1 MKTRLKKNSILFIIL
16 IATLFSSCE
25 KELFDE
31 AIRQEKSIIKKI
43 DFKSFK
49 GDIKASQK
57 LERLHEITPNN
68 ETNRVEYNSDYD
80 VYYDVDN
87 IILITKE
94 NLKYY
99 TIPLIKAENDSLVK
113 NLVLSEK
120 SDGTYKAK
128 ISAYK
133 LTEEEIE
140 KIKNGL
146 IVDLNNKGYTKD
158 FIENESRFSEYLS
171 FSQFNQTPCV
181 VSVITDVYCFSGQHE
196 FGDPDCEVSELPPR
210 VIIRYVYGLCDEG
223 GTAGGGGSGNGNNN
237 NNTTSPSQNNTEGQD
252 DAITTP
258 VIPSLDLSPIRLFVN
273 SLSPDQLNWWNL
285 IATDQEKINIENYV
299 NQNINV
305 DGANEFALQ
314 FITQSYLYPNLTLDF
329 EASKKSPANIDRSS
343 IDNNSDE
350 GKKFNFVFNKLLEI
364 SEFKELF
371 TNIFGDNQ
379 TRNNAKLNILD
390 HVYSS
395 TNPTQEINGNTVWN
409 GNNNSTINI
418 SKQILLGNN
427 ISMKLTNLEIAKV
440 IVHECVHAYLM
451 IKATNPGNIPLIS
464 GAENM
469 NLEQLIN
476 AIYTSDTIQHDFM
489 YNHFVPT
496 IKNIVSQLLNS
507 LTTQPRRDN
516 CEELIIFPLNITN
529 PSITNSWNWNDYFYH
544 MSLNGLQESQG
555 FLADFPI
562 GSDKRELYNQYYN
575 YAHTW
580 LNYNVIE

>member
-1 MKTRLKKNSILFIIL
+1 MKTKLKKNSILFIIL

-223 GTAGGGGSGNGNNN
+223 GTAGGGGSGNNN
-237 NNTTSPSQNNTEGQD
+237 NNTTSPSQNDTEGQD

-305 DGANEFALQ
+305 DEANEFAKDAIDSFRNGGEVDFIYKIIIDGSLKNNPCLFGVYTQLGKAPTFQNYLQ
-314 FITQSYLYPNLTLDF
+314 NFDGEFSVANLKLAASSALPSNRNAETSPPSNYLITITFNVNNLNRPSLSIARTFIHEMIHAEIFRKLLSCANLPNLNFSNYTSSEWTNFIVGLKDNYPGLYDYYLRYF
-329 EASKKSPANIDRSS
+329 FNVPAGQVV
-343 IDNNSDE
+343 SDE
-350 GKKFNFVFNKLLEI
+350 QHQLMAQHYRTIIVNTLKQF
-364 SEFKELF
+364 
-371 TNIFGDNQ
+371 DNTKPESLYQ
-379 TRNNAKLNILD
+379 ALAWEGL
-390 HVYSS
+390 
-395 TNPTQEINGNTVWN
+395 QNTVAWN
-409 GNNNSTINI
+409 LLSPSEKASINTIISNFNS
-418 SKQILLGNN
+418 S
-427 ISMKLTNLEIAKV
+427 
-440 IVHECVHAYLM
+440 
-451 IKATNPGNIPLIS
+451 
-464 GAENM
+464 
-469 NLEQLIN
+469 
-476 AIYTSDTIQHDFM
+476 
-489 YNHFVPT
+489 
-496 IKNIVSQLLNS
+496 NS
-507 LTTQPRRDN
+507 N
-516 CEELIIFPLNITN
+516 C
-529 PSITNSWNWNDYFYH
+529 
-544 MSLNGLQESQG
+544 Q
-555 FLADFPI
+555 
-562 GSDKRELYNQYYN
+562 
-575 YAHTW
+575 
-580 LNYNVIE
+580 

>member
-1 MKTRLKKNSILFIIL
+1 MKTKLKKNSILFIIL

-299 NQNINV
+299 NQNTNV
-305 DGANEFALQ
+305 DEANEFALQ
-314 FITQSYLYPNLTLDF
+314 FITQSYLNQNLTLDF
-329 EASKKSPANIDRSS
+329 EASKKSPANIDRSA
-343 IDNNSDE
+343 IDKSTPE
-350 GKKFNFVFNKLLEI
+350 GAKFDLVYEQLMK
-364 SEFKELF
+364 SPKFKELF
-371 TNIFGDNQ
+371 IDLFQ
-379 TRNNAKLNILD
+379 NNDRFNVKFQIGAVPNGA
-390 HVYSS
+390 
-395 TNPTQEINGNTVWN
+395 NGNTDTDLEN
-409 GNNNSTINI
+409 PTLNLITI
-418 SKQILLGNN
+418 SPQYLLSSNK
-427 ISMKLTNLEIAKV
+427 MEIAKT
-440 IVHECVHAYLM
+440 IIHECIHAFLNVKLCDAGQGMSIPTLNNMDFYNVVNQEYNGFSPGQNQHNFIYNYMLPTM
-451 IKATNPGNIPLIS
+451 VTILSEVKDFLVSPADNTSIMSTVLHPNNPEP
-464 GAENM
+464 
-469 NLEQLIN
+469 
-476 AIYTSDTIQHDFM
+476 
-489 YNHFVPT
+489 
-496 IKNIVSQLLNS
+496 
-507 LTTQPRRDN
+507 
-516 CEELIIFPLNITN
+516 N
-529 PSITNSWNWNDYFYH
+529 PSQPFNWNDCYYYL
-544 MSLNGLQESQG
+544 SLGGLQNCLFFQNE
-555 FLADFPI
+555 I
-562 GSDKRELYNQYYN
+562 GTFNQNGSVSTVIDLIQMNLYNQYHSICHAN
-575 YAHTW
+575 LH
-580 LNYNVIE
+580 

>member
-273 SLSPDQLNWWNL
+273 SLSPDQLHWWNL

-305 DGANEFALQ
+305 DEANEFAKDAIDSFRNGGEVDFIYKIIIDGSLKNNPCLFGVYTQLGKAPTFQNYLQ
-314 FITQSYLYPNLTLDF
+314 NFDGEFSVANLKLAASSALPSNRNAETSPPSNYLITITFNVNNLNRPSLSIARTFIHEMIHAEIF
-329 EASKKSPANIDRSS
+329 R
-343 IDNNSDE
+343 
-350 GKKFNFVFNKLLEI
+350 KLL
-364 SEFKELF
+364 
-371 TNIFGDNQ
+371 
-379 TRNNAKLNILD
+379 
-390 HVYSS
+390 
-395 TNPTQEINGNTVWN
+395 
-409 GNNNSTINI
+409 
-418 SKQILLGNN
+418 
-427 ISMKLTNLEIAKV
+427 
-440 IVHECVHAYLM
+440 
-451 IKATNPGNIPLIS
+451 
-464 GAENM
+464 
-469 NLEQLIN
+469 
-476 AIYTSDTIQHDFM
+476 
-489 YNHFVPT
+489 
-496 IKNIVSQLLNS
+496 
-507 LTTQPRRDN
+507 
-516 CEELIIFPLNITN
+516 
-529 PSITNSWNWNDYFYH
+529 
-544 MSLNGLQESQG
+544 
-555 FLADFPI
+555 
-562 GSDKRELYNQYYN
+562 
-575 YAHTW
+575 
-580 LNYNVIE
+580 